1 MSPDAHPATPPMNRR
16 DAVKAAGAALAAAS
30 GALAACGRDR
40 GDAPAKP
47 GAAPAA
53 APRPGLLLG
62 ADDEA
67 LAEAVAD
74 TLLPTTAASPGARA
88 AGAGAAI
95 NLLVSDCFE
104 PDAQRR
110 FARGLAEVRAASGGR
125 PFAALPQAERERV
138 LRAVDAAAARAGD
151 AAGFPAV
158 RDAAERAYF
167 SSEVGMTRA
176 LRYVR
181 VPGRWDGCTPLAP
194 GQPAWG

>member
-1 MSPDAHPATPPMNRR
+1 MSRR
-16 DAVKAAGAALAAAS
+16 DAVRAAGAALAAAS

-40 GDAPAKP
+40 AD
-47 GAAPAA
+47 APAA
-53 APRPGLLLG
+53 APGAARAAAARPGMLLG

-88 AGAGAAI
+88 AGAGAAM
-95 NLLVSDCFE
+95 NLLVTDCYE

-125 PFAALPQAERERV
+125 AFAALPQAERERV
-138 LRAVDAAAARAGD
+138 VREVDAAAARGGGASD
-151 AAGFPAV
+151 FSVV
-158 RDAAERAYF
+158 REVAERAYF